1 MSKPGFETYRES
13 SIVLETGEQ
22 LRNDVQLKVGS
33 ASETVSVMADV
44 APLNTENG
52 QIKGAVIAQQEI
64 QDVPLDGRDF
74 TDIAFLVPGVV
85 PNAQGGAGTGMSVNG
100 ARGDNTDFRLDGFDD
115 RNARGAAAQLRPN
128 IDALEEF
135 KMETSGF
142 SAHYGNV
149 AGGIMN
155 MVLKSGTNQ
164 LHGTVFEYVRNDLFD
179 ARSFFDPYQLA
190 PAPQSVWSN
199 GLRAGGPSQS
209 CTTATTGRSSCSVGK
224 AIATPTARP
233 A

>member
-1 MSKPGFETYRES
+1 KPGFEGYRES
-13 SIVLETGEQ
+13 KITLETGEQ

-33 ASETVSVMADV
+33 ASETVSVVAEV

-52 QIKGAVIAQQEI
+52 QIKGAVITQQEI
-64 QDVPLDGRDF
+64 QDMPLDGRDF

-85 PNAQGGAGTGMSVNG
+85 PGAQGGSGAMSVNG
-100 ARGDNTDFRLDGFDD
+100 ARADNTGFRLDGFDD

-142 SAHYGNV
+142 SAKYGNV

-155 MVLKSGTNQ
+155 MVLKTGTNK
-164 LHGTVFEYVRNDLFD
+164 LHGTVFEYLRN
-179 ARSFFDPYQLA
+179 
-190 PAPQSVWSN
+190 
-199 GLRAGGPSQS
+199 
-209 CTTATTGRSSCSVGK
+209 
-224 AIATPTARP
+224 
-233 A
+233 